1 MSIWEIIYIVLS
13 IANQRIWQSLTYT
26 IYNSLVY
33 EKGIVYIYS
42 VYLATMT
49 LPMSYITECKLGVS
63 LIHSWNLIEYL
74 NPLPQKTLQPF
85 FYFKDFKKRFFEYD
99 YFREF
104 QRVF

>member
-1 MSIWEIIYIVLS
+1 M
-13 IANQRIWQSLTYT
+13 
-26 IYNSLVY
+26 
-33 EKGIVYIYS
+33 YIYS

-63 LIHSWNLIEYL
+63 LIHSWNLIEYYY
-74 NPLPQKTLQPF
+74 NIF